1 MINKKLINIILISIF
16 LISLIGCKQDVN
28 KNISLKN
35 LMSSMQ
41 SVENFNNGVLED
53 LTQQEIAEKY
63 GITKEDIEE
72 GYVYYPN
79 NEERSDKIILIKAK
93 DKSNI
98 ESVERSVS
106 SEIIGITD
114 SWKNNKDESEKIAS
128 HIFKTRDLYVL
139 MYIGENVDKI
149 ENIFDNTVNLDS

>member
-1 MINKKLINIILISIF
+1 MINKKLINIILIFIF